1 MSESNPNA
9 LPPEST
15 PTPTTEGE
23 TDTGVTRRRFLTAV
37 NFVVG
42 GVGALVLGVP
52 LTGFVMAPL
61 LEPEERAWR
70 DVGDVNTFPIG
81 STTKVIFEDPSPL
94 PWSGI
99 TARMAAWLRRES
111 ETEFIAFTVNC
122 AHLGCPVRWLEEANL
137 FMCPCHGGAY
147 YRNGEVAAGPP
158 PAPLPRFATRV
169 QNGRVEIQ
177 SSGVPIMTASR
188 RNGRRLV

>member
-23 TDTGVTRRRFLTAV
+23 ADTGVTRRRFLTAV

-70 DVGDVNTFPIG
+70 DVGGVEQFPIG

-158 PAPLPRFATRV
+158 PAPLPRFETRV